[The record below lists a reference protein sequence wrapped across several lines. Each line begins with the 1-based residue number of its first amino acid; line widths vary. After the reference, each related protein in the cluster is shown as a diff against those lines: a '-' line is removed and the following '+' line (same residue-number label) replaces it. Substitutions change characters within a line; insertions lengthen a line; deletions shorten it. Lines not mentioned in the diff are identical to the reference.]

1 MLELAPT
8 RSNTAVSQSSS
19 RQARRTRFRRWTLPF
34 IPMALPAVIWL
45 LVFSY
50 LPMFGLII
58 AFKNYKYDKGIFGS
72 AWAGLE
78 NFRYLFATKAAQDIT
93 FNTLYMNALFIV
105 TTLVV
110 SITVAILAH
119 SIKNHFLTKYYQSA
133 LFLPFF
139 ISYII
144 VAIFVQALLGN
155 DTGMVNRL
163 LQHFGR
169 PGIDWYSSPQYWPAI
184 LTLVNLWKSIGFWSL
199 IYFAGLLG
207 INPEFYEAAEV
218 DGAGNWAKLV
228 YITLPL
234 LTPLIIINVILSIGR
249 IFYADFGLFYQV
261 TMNRGQLF
269 STTNVIDTYVYRSL
283 VTTGDIGMAS
293 AAGFYQ
299 AIVGFLLVLGSNLIV
314 RRINP
319 DKAVF

>member
-1 MLELAPT
+1 MLELT
-8 RSNTAVSQSSS
+8 HTKSNAAVNTSTSQK
-19 RQARRTRFRRWTLPF
+19 ARWARFRRWTMPF
-34 IPMALPAVIWL
+34 IPMALPAVVWL

-50 LPMFGLII
+50 SPMFGLVI
-58 AFKNYKYDKGIFGS
+58 AFKNYKYDKGIFDS
-72 AWAGLE
+72 AWVGLE
-78 NFRYLFATKAAQDIT
+78 NFRYLFATKAAREIT
-93 FNTLYMNALFIV
+93 FNTLYMNTLFIV
-105 TTLVV
+105 STLVV
-110 SITVAILAH
+110 SIAVAILAY
-119 SIKNHFLTKYYQSA
+119 SIKNHFVTKYYQSA

-144 VAIFVQALLGN
+144 VAIFVQVLLGN
-155 DTGMVNRL
+155 DTGMINRL
-163 LQHFGR
+163 LQSWGR
-169 PGIDWYSSPQYWPAI
+169 PGVDWYASPQYWPVI
-184 LTLVNLWKSIGFWSL
+184 LTLVNLWKSVGFWSL

-218 DGAGNWAKLV
+218 DGAGSWAKLV

-234 LTPLIIINVILSIGR
+234 LTPLVIINVILSVGR

-299 AIVGFLLVLGSNLIV
+299 AIVGFALVLGSNLIV
-314 RRINP
+314 RRIDP

>member
-1 MLELAPT
+1 
-8 RSNTAVSQSSS
+8 
-19 RQARRTRFRRWTLPF
+19 
-34 IPMALPAVIWL
+34 MALPAVIWL

-58 AFKNYKYDKGIFGS
+58 AFKDYKYDKGIFGS

-163 LQHFGR
+163 LQHLGR
-169 PGIDWYSSPQYWPAI
+169 PGIDWYSSPQYWPVI

-207 INPEFYEAAEV
+207 ISPEFYEAAEV
-218 DGAGNWAKLV
+218 DGAGNWAKLL

-234 LTPLIIINVILSIGR
+234 LTPLIIITVILSIGR

>member
-1 MLELAPT
+1 MLEFTPKKLTANVASSAFQKT
-8 RSNTAVSQSSS
+8 RW
-19 RQARRTRFRRWTLPF
+19 TRFRRWTLPF
-34 IPMALPAVIWL
+34 IPMALPAVVWL

-50 LPMFGLII
+50 APMFGLII
-58 AFKNYKYDKGIFGS
+58 AFKNYKYDKGIFDS
-72 AWAGLE
+72 AWVGLE
-78 NFRYLFATKAAQDIT
+78 NFRYLFATKAAREIT
-93 FNTLYMNALFIV
+93 FNTLYMNAIFIV
-105 TTLVV
+105 STLVV
-110 SITVAILAH
+110 SIAVAILAY
-119 SIKNHFLTKYYQSA
+119 SIKNHFITKYYQSA
-133 LFLPFF
+133 MFLPFF

-144 VAIFVQALLGN
+144 VAIFVQVLLGN
-155 DTGMVNRL
+155 DTGMINRL
-163 LQHFGR
+163 LQSWGR
-169 PGIDWYSSPQYWPAI
+169 PGVDWYASPQYWPAI
-184 LTLVNLWKSIGFWSL
+184 LALVNLWKSVGFWSL

-218 DGAGNWAKLV
+218 DGAGSWAKLV

-234 LTPLIIINVILSIGR
+234 LIPLVIINMILSVGR

-299 AIVGFLLVLGSNLIV
+299 AIVGFALVLGSNLIV
-314 RRINP
+314 RRIDP